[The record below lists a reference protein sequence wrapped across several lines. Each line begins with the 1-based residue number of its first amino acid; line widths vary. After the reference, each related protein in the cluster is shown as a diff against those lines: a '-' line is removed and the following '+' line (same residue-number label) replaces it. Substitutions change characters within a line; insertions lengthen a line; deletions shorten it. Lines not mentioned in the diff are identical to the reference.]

1 MILSTWSNTSLE
13 DVAVANGSGL
23 RWSQL
28 NIYKDKQF
36 MLRYIRRVEQAGFK
50 AIVITIDAP
59 IKGKMHSS
67 ALKLPAHLQFANF
80 SYDIHSAALNSRGFF
95 CLFLSELKA
104 LTITW
109 EDIDWVR
116 SVTSLPIVLKGIL
129 TREDAMIA
137 LQHNVQGILVSNHGA
152 RQLDGVQATVSNI
165 VVVII
170 LTLLLCQLDA
180 LSEVVEAVQGKM
192 EVYLD
197 GGVRKGTD
205 VLKALAL
212 GARAVFVG
220 QPVLWGLACKV
231 CAFLLAMMLCYY

>member
-80 SYDIHSAALNSRGFF
+80 SYDIHSAAFKNKDL
-95 CLFLSELKA
+95 LSVLVELKS
-104 LTITW
+104 LSITW
-109 EDIDWVR
+109 EDVDWVR

-129 TREDAMIA
+129 TREDATIA

-152 RQLDGVQATVSNI
+152 RQLDEVQATVSNI